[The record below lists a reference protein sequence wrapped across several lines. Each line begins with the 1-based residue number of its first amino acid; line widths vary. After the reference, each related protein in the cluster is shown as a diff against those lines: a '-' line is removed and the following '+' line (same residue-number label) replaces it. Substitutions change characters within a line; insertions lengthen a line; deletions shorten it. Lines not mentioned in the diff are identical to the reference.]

1 MIFTPEPYQCL
12 AIEHLL
18 HNERA
23 ALFVSMGLGKTAATL
38 EAYSQLMLSG
48 VTVGALIVAP
58 VRVCN
63 LTWPDEIKKWSNYHW
78 FKVANLR
85 TEEGWQALL
94 NRSAHL
100 YLINYELLPKLMEK
114 YLHGRRGA
122 FAFDTVIFDE
132 LTKAKNPDSKRIKM
146 LSTYLHKVPRRWG
159 LTGTPNPNSLLELF
173 AQVRLLDDGARLGR
187 SYAQFR
193 DTYFTATDYHG
204 YNFQLNPGADEKIY
218 GRIADLALVLR
229 SSDYLDIPDTILEDI
244 EVPIPAKARKHY
256 DQLQEELLT
265 HLTEHGL
272 DVVAPNA
279 AVLAGKLLQVT
290 GGAVY
295 VEDIQDETITRKT
308 IELHDAK
315 LQALERLLKRLDE
328 PCLVICNYRHE
339 RERILKRIAGSVT
352 FTGARDEA
360 ALLARWNSGAIKC
373 LVADPRSIGHGLN
386 MQAGGRVVI
395 WFSLNWSRELYD
407 QTNARLARRGQ
418 SKVPLIY
425 RLLSPGTM
433 DDAVAETLRTRM
445 EGQSALLQSL
455 VNLQKLLG
463 RQ

>member
-1 MIFTPEPYQCL
+1 VIYEPSPYQVL
-12 AIEHLL
+12 GINHLVE
-18 HNERA
+18 NERA
-23 ALFVSMGLGKTAATL
+23 ALFAGLGLGKTSMTLAA
-38 EAYSQLMLSG
+38 YCQLLLSG
-48 VTVGALIVAP
+48 QTTGALIVAP

-63 LTWPDEIKKWSNYHW
+63 LTWPDEIAKWETFRW
-78 FKVANLR
+78 LKVANLR
-85 TEEGWQALL
+85 TEEGWKKLEQ
-94 NRSAHL
+94 RDGHIF
-100 YLINYELLPKLMEK
+100 LINYELLPKLMEK

-173 AQVRLLDDGARLGR
+173 AQVRLLDDGQRLGK

-193 DTYFTATDYHG
+193 DTYFTAHDYHG
-204 YNFQLNPGADEKIY
+204 YDLRLNPGADEKIY
-218 GRIADLALVLR
+218 GRISDLALVLR

-244 EVPIPAKARKHY
+244 EVPIPAKARQRY
-256 DQLQEELLT
+256 DELQEELLT
-265 HLTEHGL
+265 HLSEHGV

-279 AVLAGKLLQVT
+279 AVLAGKLLQMT

-308 IELHDAK
+308 IEIHDAK

-352 FTGARDEA
+352 FTGSRDEV

-433 DDAVAETLRTRM
+433 DDAVAETLRTRL